1 MFYTNFEVTPDSGSR
16 VETLGWLEAD
26 DPDRAGDSDFVS
38 VFLALGRLSP
48 VLRAHRPQPWNLPPP
63 LGRRANSPSGSR
75 VAPRRVPGHALAE
88 PLSQFLLILMSEVW
102 QVMRFDDL
110 GYWHQ
115 YYVNLPPALVKEK
128 NQLRR
133 KRKSKSAHA
142 KDRDE
147 L

>member
-1 MFYTNFEVTPDSGSR
+1 M
-16 VETLGWLEAD
+16 
-26 DPDRAGDSDFVS
+26 
-38 VFLALGRLSP
+38 
-48 VLRAHRPQPWNLPPP
+48 
-63 LGRRANSPSGSR
+63 
-75 VAPRRVPGHALAE
+75 
-88 PLSQFLLILMSEVW
+88 ILMSEVW

>member
-1 MFYTNFEVTPDSGSR
+1 
-16 VETLGWLEAD
+16 
-26 DPDRAGDSDFVS
+26 
-38 VFLALGRLSP
+38 
-48 VLRAHRPQPWNLPPP
+48 
-63 LGRRANSPSGSR
+63 
-75 VAPRRVPGHALAE
+75 
-88 PLSQFLLILMSEVW
+88 MSEVW

-110 GYWHQ
+110 GYWHP